1 MNVKIAETAVT
12 FKISE
17 EELNVLLG
25 GQILEKIVPIA
36 ANDFA
41 MVIDPA
47 GKNDDIPLKLILDRD
62 ESCLMLCTSPEQ
74 IQKLA
79 AMGKSREGLSCHWNG
94 IDIELQVDVR
104 ADSRPRKKA

>member
-62 ESCLMLCTSPEQ
+62 ESCLMLCTSLKQ

-79 AMGKSREGLSCHWNG
+79 TMGKSREGLSCHWNG
-94 IDIELQVDVR
+94 IDIELQVDIR